1 MACGFSQSVSYGYR
15 EHDVPLSSRLPLVQK
30 IEVVKSVVPPG
41 LQDYATDVDVESDG
55 LIFNDLSEWDAKVA
69 IGASGVHTSCLG
81 ADVGSPPRSTP
92 SQSILSKAEEIRLSN
107 MPERI
112 EVSRE
117 S

>member
-1 MACGFSQSVSYGYR
+1 M
-15 EHDVPLSSRLPLVQK
+15 QK

-69 IGASGVHTSCLG
+69 ILGASGVHTSRLG

-92 SQSILSKAEEIRLSN
+92 SQSILSKAEEIRPSN

-117 S
+117 SLELLERHCRG